1 MKGINQCKNHLLGEN
16 IRKIRLEKHIRNT
29 DVATQLQVQ
38 RIEIS
43 ATAYS
48 KMEMRINN
56 PNVDVLI
63 ALTKI
68 LECDFNAFFENNK

>member
-16 IRKIRLEKHIRNT
+16 IRKISLEKHIRNT

-43 ATAYS
+43 AAAYS

-56 PNVDVLI
+56 PSVDVLI

>member
-56 PNVDVLI
+56 PSVDVLI